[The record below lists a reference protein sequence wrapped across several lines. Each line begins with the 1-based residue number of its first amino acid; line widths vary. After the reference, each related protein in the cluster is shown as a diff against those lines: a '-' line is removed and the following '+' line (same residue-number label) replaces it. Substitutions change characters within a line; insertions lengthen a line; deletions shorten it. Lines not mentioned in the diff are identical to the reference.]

1 MPFVS
6 IQDSSHPFLVLN
18 NNSGP
23 LPWNY
28 GSLYSKR
35 LSSDYVRVTRRGIQF
50 AKVHRKDSLRGVFE
64 WGHDSPCVPSAS
76 ALCEEIRGVE
86 SMMLYFPTD
95 RVQIPE
101 NFLAVAPSAYIRSL
115 G

>member
-18 NNSGP
+18 DNSGP

-28 GSLYSKR
+28 GSLYSER

-50 AKVHRKDSLRGVFE
+50 AKVHRKDSLRGVSE
-64 WGHDSPCVPSAS
+64 WGRESPCVPSAS
-76 ALCEEIRGVE
+76 ALCEEFAE
-86 SMMLYFPTD
+86 SS
-95 RVQIPE
+95 Q
-101 NFLAVAPSAYIRSL
+101 
-115 G
+115 